1 MFDVCFRIADLLP
14 WHGAVSHDGQ
24 YHAYF
29 SVCRNMIGY
38 LEGNILKKETDR
50 ILLLAGA
57 VGYEVMLPAFVME
70 SMADKSTGDEVALY
84 IYFHQT
90 ERQPRPVLIGFALE
104 AEREFFQHFI
114 SVEDIGPMKAVKA
127 LEMPVREIAVAIETG
142 DTARLKRLKGIGPRT
157 AGKIVASLRGKM
169 EKFALIRAADAV
181 APPASTED
189 LAGQVSRVLTEQLG
203 HSKAEAR
210 QLITEAM
217 GRDPSISTAEA
228 LFEEIYRGAVD
239 S

>member
-1 MFDVCFRIADLLP
+1 
-14 WHGAVSHDGQ
+14 
-24 YHAYF
+24 
-29 SVCRNMIGY
+29 MIGY
-38 LEGNILKKETDR
+38 LEGKILKKEADR

-70 SMADKSTGDEVALY
+70 SMADKSIGDEVALH

-90 ERQPRPVLIGFALE
+90 ERQPKPVLIGFALE

-127 LEMPVREIAVAIETG
+127 LEMTVREIAVAIETG
-142 DTARLKRLKGIGPRT
+142 DTAKLKRLKGIGPRT

-169 EKFALIRAADAV
+169 EKFALIRVADAV
-181 APPASTED
+181 EPPPTED
-189 LAGQVSRVLTEQLG
+189 LIGQVIRVLTEQLG

-210 QLITEAM
+210 QLIAEAM